1 MGYEN
6 AAQFDRAAKRSIKN
20 TGKDP
25 GIAYREM
32 LRDRFLC
39 RVFSEDDPRFL
50 LKGGSGMLARIP
62 DARYERHRFR
72 CPKSMPVSRRRLRSR
87 RGSSTGIVQSGS
99 RQCLMEP
106 RKYRMGFLSVIY
118 HSGQDTPLYLLAL
131 SAASKMRSALAK
143 MRASSPTVMS

>member
-50 LKGGSGMLARIP
+50 LKGGPECSHAYPTRASKDI
-62 DARYERHRFR
+62 DFATRRAFRFR
-72 CPKSMPVSRRRLRSR
+72 GGVFDRVEVLRP
-87 RGSSTGIVQSGS
+87 GIVQSGF

-118 HSGQDTPLYLLAL
+118 HSG
-131 SAASKMRSALAK
+131 
-143 MRASSPTVMS
+143 

>member
-25 GIAYREM
+25 GIAYFDRVEV
-32 LRDRFLC
+32 LR
-39 RVFSEDDPRFL
+39 P
-50 LKGGSGMLARIP
+50 
-62 DARYERHRFR
+62 
-72 CPKSMPVSRRRLRSR
+72 
-87 RGSSTGIVQSGS
+87 GIVQSGS

>member
-62 DARYERHRFR
+62 TRASKDIDFATRRACRFR
-72 CPKSMPVSRRRLRSR
+72 GGVFDRVEVLR
-87 RGSSTGIVQSGS
+87 
-99 RQCLMEP
+99 P
-106 RKYRMGFLSVIY
+106 
-118 HSGQDTPLYLLAL
+118 AL
-131 SAASKMRSALAK
+131 SKAVPANASWNPANTEW
-143 MRASSPTVMS
+143 AS

>member
-20 TGKDP
+20 TGKD
-25 GIAYREM
+25 
-32 LRDRFLC
+32 
-39 RVFSEDDPRFL
+39 
-50 LKGGSGMLARIP
+50 
-62 DARYERHRFR
+62 
-72 CPKSMPVSRRRLRSR
+72 
-87 RGSSTGIVQSGS
+87 
-99 RQCLMEP
+99 
-106 RKYRMGFLSVIY
+106 RMGFLSVIY